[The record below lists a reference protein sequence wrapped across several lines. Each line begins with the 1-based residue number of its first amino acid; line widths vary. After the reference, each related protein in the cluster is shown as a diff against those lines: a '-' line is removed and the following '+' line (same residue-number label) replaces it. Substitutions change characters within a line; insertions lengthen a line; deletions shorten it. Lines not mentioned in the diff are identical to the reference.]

1 VLTFPA
7 IDPVAISIG
16 GFAVRWYALAYVA
29 GIFLGFLTLKRLR
42 RLAGNHG
49 EPSDAALDSLLTGV
63 ILGIILG
70 GRLGYALLYQWDY
83 YSQNLLDIF
92 KIWQG
97 GMAFHGGLIGV
108 AAAIFIVSRQHQVPL
123 PRLADLTATVVPIGL
138 FFGRV
143 ANFINGELY
152 GRVTDSPLG
161 MVFPH
166 AGPLPRHPSQLYEAL
181 GEGLLL
187 GFVLLLGAYRWGWL
201 RTPWRMTGAF
211 LAGYG
216 LARFG
221 AEFFREPDAQI
232 GFLALGLSQGQWL
245 CLLMIMAGAVC
256 LRPRV

>member
-1 VLTFPA
+1 MLIFPT

-16 GFAVRWYALAYVA
+16 GFAVRWYALAYIA
-29 GIFLGFLTLKRLR
+29 GIFLGFLALKRLR
-42 RLAGNHG
+42 RFAGNPG
-49 EPSDAALDSLLTGV
+49 EPSDAALDGLLTGV

-70 GRLGYALLYQWDY
+70 GRLGYVLLYQWGY
-83 YSQNLLDIF
+83 YSQNLGDIL

-108 AAAIFIVSRQHQVPL
+108 AAAILIVSRTHRVPL
-123 PRLADLTATVVPIGL
+123 PRLADLTAAVVPIGL

-161 MVFPH
+161 MLFPH
-166 AGPLPRHPSQLYEAL
+166 GGSLPRHPSQLYEAV

-187 GFVLLLGAYRWGWL
+187 GFFLLLGACRWGWL
-201 RTPWRMTGAF
+201 QTPWRVTGVF

-216 LARFG
+216 LVRF
-221 AEFFREPDAQI
+221 AVEFFREPDVQI

-245 CLLMIMAGAVC
+245 CLLMIAAGAVC
-256 LRPRV
+256 LRPRS